1 MSEVNE
7 VGKQRTLY
15 LREVKTVQTNG
26 VSVVDVV
33 SLHYIFTYI
42 SCQHSPPSG
51 EYLYMVE
58 GRSLGTD
65 RGTSCSYWALF
76 PTTAGA

>member
-33 SLHYIFTYI
+33 MSIITLHTHIHFMST
-42 SCQHSPPSG
+42 
-51 EYLYMVE
+51 
-58 GRSLGTD
+58 
-65 RGTSCSYWALF
+65 F
-76 PTTAGA
+76 PRW